1 MKRNRILATQTL
13 SVSTQLAHITADVLL
28 DIEGMAGIIAMQ
40 VELVDIFVCPYL
52 YLSTFPLIY
61 LFKYIYIYIYIYI
74 YLYMY
79 LNMYFFPPVATYI
92 YIYMRVV
99 CVSVYICIYN
109 YVYVYISSILLLISV

>member
-61 LFKYIYIYIYIYI
+61 LFKYIYIYIYIFIYVFKYVFFSPCRNIYLYI
-74 YLYMY
+74 YACCVCECLYMY
-79 LNMYFFPPVATYI
+79 L
-92 YIYMRVV
+92 
-99 CVSVYICIYN
+99 
-109 YVYVYISSILLLISV
+109 

>member
-13 SVSTQLAHITADVLL
+13 SVLTQLAHITADVLL

-61 LFKYIYIYIYIYI
+61 LFKYIYIYIFIYVFKYVFFSPCRNIYLYIYACCVCEC
-74 YLYMY
+74 LYMY
-79 LNMYFFPPVATYI
+79 L
-92 YIYMRVV
+92 
-99 CVSVYICIYN
+99 
-109 YVYVYISSILLLISV
+109 

>member
-28 DIEGMAGIIAMQ
+28 DIEGMAGITAMQ

-74 YLYMY
+74 
-79 LNMYFFPPVATYI
+79 
-92 YIYMRVV
+92 
-99 CVSVYICIYN
+99 CI
-109 YVYVYISSILLLISV
+109 